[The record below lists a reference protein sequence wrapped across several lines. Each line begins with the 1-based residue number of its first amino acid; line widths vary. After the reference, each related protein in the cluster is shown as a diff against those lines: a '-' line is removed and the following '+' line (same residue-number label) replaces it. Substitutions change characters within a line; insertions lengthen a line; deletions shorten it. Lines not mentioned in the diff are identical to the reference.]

1 MDVNKT
7 HISAILF
14 NSFLGFHLNEK
25 EEKSEKKVLIQICR
39 VCGTENGADEV
50 VCRKCGRP
58 LGTPQFSRKRKTL
71 EIVAM
76 FAIFIALV
84 LLALFVFF
92 YWIYY
97 IL

>member
-1 MDVNKT
+1 M
-7 HISAILF
+7 
-14 NSFLGFHLNEK
+14 NEN
-25 EEKSEKKVLIQICR
+25 EERSEKKVLVQICR
-39 VCGTENGADEV
+39 ACGTENRADEV
-50 VCRKCGRP
+50 VCEKCGRP

-76 FAIFIALV
+76 LAIFIALV
-84 LLALFVFF
+84 LLALLVFF

>member
-1 MDVNKT
+1 MDVNKK

-14 NSFLGFHLNEK
+14 NSFLGFYLGEN
-25 EEKSEKKVLIQICR
+25 EEKYRKKVLIQICR
-39 VCGTENGADEV
+39 ACGTENRAEEV
-50 VCRKCGRP
+50 VCIKCGRP